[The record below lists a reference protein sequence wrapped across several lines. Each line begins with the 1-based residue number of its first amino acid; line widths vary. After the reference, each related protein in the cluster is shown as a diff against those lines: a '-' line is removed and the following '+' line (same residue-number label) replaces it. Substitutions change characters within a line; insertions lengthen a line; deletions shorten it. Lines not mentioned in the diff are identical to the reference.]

1 MGRVYAVSPI
11 GSPSRSGR
19 SVVQPRM
26 QATIHLRRRLLLARL
41 QFERRRLA
49 RPRYLRDRQAQAV
62 AAPGQS
68 AACGAFEDSGRKLL
82 LRGKVLGHEQKSSLE
97 AGRVVEA
104 PEIHAAVARKV

>member
-1 MGRVYAVSPI
+1 
-11 GSPSRSGR
+11 
-19 SVVQPRM
+19 M

-68 AACGAFEDSGRKLL
+68 AACGTFEDSGRKLL
-82 LRGKVLGHEQKSSLE
+82 PRGKVRARAQKPSGGGQ
-97 AGRVVEA
+97 GRRG
-104 PEIHAAVARKV
+104 PETHAAVARKV